1 MPLKHVVR
9 DDNASLSPRKQN
21 FIENF
26 IAIGTIKVSTD
37 KVISKKIYIDIHGNN
52 KLRID
57 KKFQSS
63 SHNVV
68 NK

>member
-26 IAIGTIKVSTD
+26 IAMGTIKVSTD
-37 KVISKKIYIDIHGNN
+37 KVISKKIYY
-52 KLRID
+52 
-57 KKFQSS
+57 
-63 SHNVV
+63 
-68 NK
+68 